1 MEALP
6 NTSAYFTI
14 NMIHIKKSYNK
25 GHNFLFQ
32 AMTEIKTYFKNQ
44 TFLEALPNTLAY
56 FTIIIFA
63 TLKSFIVQATT
74 FVIDQDRNK
83 ILF

>member
-1 MEALP
+1 
-6 NTSAYFTI
+6 
-14 NMIHIKKSYNK
+14 
-25 GHNFLFQ
+25 
-32 AMTEIKTYFKNQ
+32 MTEIKTYFKNQ

>member
-1 MEALP
+1 MTVIKSYFKNQSSMEALP

-14 NMIHIKKSYNK
+14 KMIV
-25 GHNFLFQ
+25 
-32 AMTEIKTYFKNQ
+32 
-44 TFLEALPNTLAY
+44 
-56 FTIIIFA
+56 

-74 FVIDQDRNK
+74 FVIDHDRNK